1 MLKHEKIHIKKLH
14 EELELG
20 DSRLEFNII
29 GNDINYVIINTIRR
43 VILTDIPTYAFTEFK
58 FEKNTS
64 VFHNNYLKQR
74 VKYLPV
80 WGIEN
85 KLDIIIDTMIKSDK
99 GNNTIIEE
107 NDNDQDNDQDNDEDE
122 VSQQEQY
129 NTSTL
134 KQLTMYIKYKNKS
147 NDIMSVTTNHAKF
160 YYDEKQIISPYKS
173 EIPIV
178 KLQSN
183 QEISFSVITS
193 IGIEEM
199 NTIYSAVS
207 IVTYKEIDEHNFN
220 FILESKGQI
229 NEKRILHVAIFNINS
244 ILNNFKILIESLQFT
259 KETIKEGTLKLNNYD
274 NTIGNLI
281 TKGLQQHKDIKF
293 AGYNIPHPLEKKI
306 IIHYNTSTNIVNN
319 IKDVVKYYIE
329 LYIIIDDLIKKN
341 I

>member
-1 MLKHEKIHIKKLH
+1 MLKHEKVHIKKLH
-14 EELELG
+14 EELDLG

-29 GNDINYVIINTIRR
+29 GNDINHVVINTLRR
-43 VILTDIPTYAFTEFK
+43 VIFTDVPTYAFTDFK

-85 KLDIIIDTMIKSDK
+85 KLDVINDNILIDPDK
-99 GNNTIIEE
+99 VNTIIEE
-107 NDNDQDNDQDNDEDE
+107 NDENDEDE
-122 VSQQEQY
+122 IPQQEQY
-129 NTSTL
+129 NISTL
-134 KQLTMYIKYKNKS
+134 KQLTMYVKYKNKS

-199 NTIYSAVS
+199 DTIYSAVS
-207 IVTYKEIDEHNFN
+207 IVTYKEIDEHNF
-220 FILESKGQI
+220 EPYRK
-229 NEKRILHVAIFNINS
+229 
-244 ILNNFKILIESLQFT
+244 KILAVFRYFNV
-259 KETIKEGTLKLNNYD
+259 KH
-274 NTIGNLI
+274 LI
-281 TKGLQQHKDIKF
+281 LVEFIRKARTVPRCVFI
-293 AGYNIPHPLEKKI
+293 
-306 IIHYNTSTNIVNN
+306 
-319 IKDVVKYYIE
+319 
-329 LYIIIDDLIKKN
+329 
-341 I
+341 